1 MITLEIDQKE
11 LKDLYLQKVEERLKE
26 IEETVFF
33 MNSKQLT
40 AYLNMS
46 WASVEKHMLHD
57 EEFGAIRLGSK
68 WLFHKKTVDEYMNK
82 FYKNVR
88 DNGGNIQKLT
98 RE

>member
-1 MITLEIDQKE
+1 MIQVQIDELQLKAMYLEK
-11 LKDLYLQKVEERLKE
+11 LEERLKE

-57 EEFGAIRLGSK
+57 EEFGAIRLGQK
-68 WLFHKKTVDEYMNK
+68 WLFHKKTVDEYMNR
-82 FYKNVR
+82 FYRAVR
-88 DNGGNIQKLT
+88 DSGGDIQKYV
-98 RE
+98 RK